1 MAVNVKLG
9 VDLSSFNS
17 GIREGQ
23 SILKGLNAEMK
34 ATEAEFKATG
44 NAEKALEQKTK
55 TLNSQLQVQKGI
67 VDQAQKALKA
77 MDEAGVKPTD
87 AAYQKLYATMMNAT
101 AGMNETQAALNNL
114 TASEQTAAA
123 GANNLTNSVNSIGKK
138 ISLDQVISGIDSIT
152 RGLENAAKKAVSL
165 GEAIWNNVMDSA
177 RLSDD
182 ILTQAGILDMTP
194 EQYQQYKGVFNTIG
208 EVTISEWAATKRKIE
223 KVMVDPNSQIDVLRA
238 LGFTQI
244 VDGKE
249 SNQEIVNIADNW
261 EGVFW
266 QVGSEL
272 QKRVESGEL
281 TTEMADVYGEALFG
295 KKYSSMKNLLKLGQ
309 EGFEAALKEQ
319 NIISDEA
326 LEKDAALN
334 DAVIKLQDSFNAL
347 KAEVTSALAP
357 ALTDAANAL
366 DGVLGKVLEYLKTEE
381 GKEMLKSLSDSV
393 SSLFE
398 DLGKIDPEKVVKS
411 FTTVFNDLVSG
422 LQWIVENK
430 STLVGA
436 LQAIVVGWGGLSLFG
451 GALQILRLIEGL
463 QGLGILGGGKAAAD
477 AASGTASGGNWLSG
491 VMPGIG
497 SKLPALASWTS
508 VNGGPVWDWLTHES
522 PLGTIFQ
529 GVESIGDWWSRMLKE
544 QQERTD
550 TFGDNWNPNSADANV
565 IMKNAGN
572 TIRFWDDFWSQVFTG
587 GTGWNWGPQQEG
599 TGSDWTDEEAQ
610 NLADAIAKRTE
621 EMEGVTVD
629 VEPEAPIDSA
639 QKISEQIGTVQV
651 PVQLLMMGGGSGM
664 VPFPIEGFHA
674 NGLPFVPF
682 DNYLAL
688 LHRGERV
695 MPAREVASRNFS
707 SNLYVENMNMNGGL
721 SADALAAAIAGRN
734 RRMMAGYGS

>member
-1 MAVNVKLG
+1 M
-9 VDLSSFNS
+9 
-17 GIREGQ
+17 Q
-23 SILKGLNAEMK
+23 ILKGLNAEMK
-34 ATEAEFKATG
+34 ATDAEFKATG

-55 TLNSQLQVQKGI
+55 TLNSQLNVQKGI
-67 VDQAQKALKA
+67 IDKAEKALKV
-77 MDEAGVKPTD
+77 MRDEGVEPTD
-87 AAYQKLYATMMNAT
+87 TAYQKLYATLMNAT

-114 TASEQTAAA
+114 TASEQTAAD
-123 GANNLTNSVNSIGKK
+123 GANELTNSVNGIGKK
-138 ISLDQVISGIDSIT
+138 ISLGQVISGIDSIT
-152 RGLENAAKKAVSL
+152 GGLEKAAMSAVHLGEELVSAVLNKAKLADDTATMAEMYGISVERLLKMNQMYASGFDTSADAILSAQDKLRKGLGSGDTVQILNDMGIAVSQFDDGGNGSLSKARDSLEIFFEAGQKILSL
-165 GEAIWNNVMDSA
+165 GENEQVDIAQKLFGRSWRDLAPLFDSYKTIEEYETA
-177 RLSDD
+177 
-182 ILTQAGILDMTP
+182 LDGVQVASEGSVKNLVNLNDTVGKL
-194 EQYQQYKGVFNTIG
+194 KGNLDT
-208 EVTISEWAATKRKIE
+208 
-223 KVMVDPNSQIDVLRA
+223 
-238 LGFTQI
+238 
-244 VDGKE
+244 
-249 SNQEIVNIADNW
+249 
-261 EGVFW
+261 
-266 QVGSEL
+266 
-272 QKRVESGEL
+272 L
-281 TTEMADVYGEALFG
+281 TTEI
-295 KKYSSMKNLLKLGQ
+295 LG
-309 EGFEAALKEQ
+309 
-319 NIISDEA
+319 
-326 LEKDAALN
+326 
-334 DAVIKLQDSFNAL
+334 
-347 KAEVTSALAP
+347 ALAP
-357 ALTDAANAL
+357 ALTEVAGSLSNL
-366 DGVLGKVLEYLKTEE
+366 LSEVIRYLQTEDGQ
-381 GKEMLKSLSDSV
+381 EMMKSLSDSV

-398 DLGKIDPEKVVKS
+398 DLGKIDPKEVVKS

-451 GALQILRLIEGL
+451 GALQILKLIEGL
-463 QGLGILGGGKAAAD
+463 QGLGIIGGGKAAAD

-508 VNGGPVWDWLTHES
+508 VNGGPVLDWLTHES

-651 PVQLLMMGGGSGM
+651 PVQLLIRGGGSGM

-695 MPAREVASRNFS
+695 IPAREVASRNFS
-707 SNLYVENMNMNGGL
+707 SNLYVENMNMSGGMT
-721 SADALAAAIAGRN
+721 ADALAAAIASRN
-734 RRMMAGYGS
+734 SRIMAGYGS